1 MDLQSKKI
9 FRPKMIVDVQ
19 CWDDL
24 VIVVADVKI
33 DVEQTVGSSLYDRCQ
48 LGDSL
53 TTAFS

>member
-1 MDLQSKKI
+1 
-9 FRPKMIVDVQ
+9 MIVDVQ

-33 DVEQTVGSSLYDRCQ
+33 DVEQTVCSSLYDRCQ

-53 TTAFS
+53 TAFS

>member
-1 MDLQSKKI
+1 
-9 FRPKMIVDVQ
+9 MIVDVQ